1 MQNRIESLSM
11 GEGNTPLIRLS
22 RLEKLFKWNG
32 TIYGKAE
39 YQNPTGSFKDRGSIA
54 EITQAIERKKKGVV
68 CASTGN
74 MAASLSAYARRAG
87 ISCVV
92 VIPKKTPVNKIK
104 QASICGAKFIR
115 MSGAYDE
122 CVEVAKKIGLD
133 RDYLLCGDYETR
145 RVGQRS
151 IGREIA
157 ESKIKFDAF
166 ICPVGNGTVGC
177 AIAEG
182 LLERN
187 QYVSFI
193 GVKGR
198 RLQKAGSAMNV
209 SNPLDSNLTTALI
222 TKTKGAFI
230 AVKESELFEGQEL
243 LAKTEGIFVETSSAS
258 TVVALKKIS
267 RNFKNIV
274 LILTGSGLKEGGG
287 IYGRE
292 NY

>member
-22 RLEKLFKWNG
+22 KLEKLFKWNG
-32 TIYGKAE
+32 IIYGKAE

-87 ISCVV
+87 ILCTV
-92 VIPKKTPVNKIK
+92 VIPDKTPINKIK
-104 QASICGAKFIR
+104 QASICGAEFIR
-115 MSGAYDE
+115 MNGAYDE
-122 CVEVAKKIGLD
+122 CVEVAKKIALD

-182 LLERN
+182 LLEKN
-187 QYVSFI
+187 QQVSFI

-230 AVKESELFEGQEL
+230 AVTESELFEGQEL

-258 TVVALKKIS
+258 TVVALKKIR

-292 NY
+292 DY